1 MEQKPPTSP
10 TTSSPIISVPN
21 PTPSDTIITESA
33 DNRTALALS
42 LYVHPENEPLPLP
55 LKVCYPDSDSPAP
68 ITSPR
73 RSSRSTSNK
82 YRSECVS
89 PALSSKATPTRRLSL
104 TSPLTVGMSLEFPNK
119 RRRIDAGA
127 SEKTVVRRSPRLS
140 QTESEGKLLALPDP
154 EPKRH
159 SRKKESNE
167 VAHVGTQR
175 EQLEK
180 IDSERSPK
188 VEPVS
193 IALSDKGHDS
203 PKTTS
208 KREALT
214 GDSEVDPKFASPE
227 RRASVT
233 SDLVPTDDMTEPV
246 SSELS
251 DSGEESELEEGNSG
265 VKCLRSRKIQFPVVS
280 ERNAEKTPAFSNGCG
295 VDSKD
300 STTKGNE
307 SCTSSKRKEKNKR
320 QVACF
325 IGEPIPTE
333 EAQERWR
340 WRYDLKSQR
349 SKKQGWILNADEE
362 DEVILNVDC
371 HYAQAKVLNFI
382 LNIGDCVYVKGEGE
396 KKHVGRILEFF
407 KTTEGED
414 YFRVQWFF
422 RAEDTVMRDA
432 AALHDKKRLFYSTLM
447 NDNLLDCIISKVN
460 VTEISPGLGLE
471 VNKRPLSGFYYD
483 MEYCVDYSTFRNLPT
498 VQSVNNWDSPSLI
511 DASYKPITAYP
522 VEHFKSCEPT
532 KVELSLLDLYAGCG
546 GMSTGLCLGA
556 KLSGLNLVTKWA
568 VDYEKS
574 ACDSLK
580 CNHPET
586 QVRNE
591 SVENF
596 LKLLKEWEKLC
607 KKYGSEP
614 YAGSDDVL
622 EDMEEGEDDANSLA
636 DSDDSDAEYEILRLV
651 DICFGDPNDT
661 GKPGIHFQVRWKG
674 YGPSE
679 DTWEP
684 IDGLKDGQE
693 SIHDFVRR
701 GKISKLLPLPG
712 DVDVICGG
720 PPCQG
725 ISGYNRHRN
734 VSAPLDDERNRQI
747 IVFMDVVE
755 FLRPKYVLMENVPDI
770 LRFDKASLGRYAL
783 SRLVH
788 VRYQARLGILAA
800 GCYGLPQ
807 FRLRVFILGALP
819 SEKLPPF
826 PLPTHDVIVRYWPPP
841 EFERNTVAY
850 DEGQPRELE
859 EALVLRDAISDLPAV
874 TCREDREEMPYHMP
888 PESDFQKYIRLP
900 KHEMMGAPS
909 TEVREMKD
917 PVLYDHRPRL
927 ISDDDI
933 MRISLIPHKKGA
945 NFLDF
950 PGVILVNNTA
960 RRDPNKEPVLLPS
973 GRPLVPDCLFTYK
986 QGKSKRPFARLWWDE
1001 TVATLVTFPNCRSHV
1016 VLHPDQDR
1024 VLTVREYARLQG
1036 FPDFYRFCGTVTER
1050 YCQLGNAVAIPVGR
1064 ALGYALGIAFQRLSG
1079 DEPLMKLPPKFAFL
1093 QPPVDEIVELRN

>member
-10 TTSSPIISVPN
+10 TTSSPIISVSN

-33 DNRTALALS
+33 DNRSALALS

-89 PALSSKATPTRRLSL
+89 PALSSKATSTRRLSL

-127 SEKTVVRRSPRLS
+127 SEKAVVRRSPRLS

-154 EPKRH
+154 EPKSR
-159 SRKKESNE
+159 SRKKGSKE

-175 EQLEK
+175 GQLEK

-214 GDSEVDPKFASPE
+214 GDSEVDPKFASSG

-233 SDLVPTDDMTEPV
+233 SDLVPTDDLTEPV

-280 ERNAEKTPAFSNGCG
+280 ERNEEKTPAFGNGCG

-300 STTKGNE
+300 STRKGNE

-320 QVACF
+320 PVACF

-340 WRYDLKSQR
+340 WRYDLKVSQR

-371 HYAQAKVLNFI
+371 HYAQAKVLSFI
-382 LNIGDCVYVKGEGE
+382 LNIGDCVYVK
-396 KKHVGRILEFF
+396 
-407 KTTEGED
+407 
-414 YFRVQWFF
+414 
-422 RAEDTVMRDA
+422 VMRDA
-432 AALHDKKRLFYSTLM
+432 AALHEKKRLFYSTLM

-471 VNKRPLSGFYYD
+471 VNKSPLSGFYYD

-574 ACDSLK
+574 ACNSLK

-684 IDGLKDGQE
+684 IDGLKDGKE

-770 LRFDKASLGRYAL
+770 LRFDKASLGRNIKTIVTL
-783 SRLVH
+783 MVGSKW
-788 VRYQARLGILAA
+788 Q
-800 GCYGLPQ
+800 
-807 FRLRVFILGALP
+807 
-819 SEKLPPF
+819 KLPPF

-874 TCREDREEMPYHMP
+874 QQFH
-888 PESDFQKYIRLP
+888 L
-900 KHEMMGAPS
+900 
-909 TEVREMKD
+909 
-917 PVLYDHRPRL
+917 
-927 ISDDDI
+927 
-933 MRISLIPHKKGA
+933 
-945 NFLDF
+945 N
-950 PGVILVNNTA
+950 
-960 RRDPNKEPVLLPS
+960 
-973 GRPLVPDCLFTYK
+973 
-986 QGKSKRPFARLWWDE
+986 
-1001 TVATLVTFPNCRSHV
+1001 
-1016 VLHPDQDR
+1016 
-1024 VLTVREYARLQG
+1024 
-1036 FPDFYRFCGTVTER
+1036 
-1050 YCQLGNAVAIPVGR
+1050 
-1064 ALGYALGIAFQRLSG
+1064 
-1079 DEPLMKLPPKFAFL
+1079 
-1093 QPPVDEIVELRN
+1093 